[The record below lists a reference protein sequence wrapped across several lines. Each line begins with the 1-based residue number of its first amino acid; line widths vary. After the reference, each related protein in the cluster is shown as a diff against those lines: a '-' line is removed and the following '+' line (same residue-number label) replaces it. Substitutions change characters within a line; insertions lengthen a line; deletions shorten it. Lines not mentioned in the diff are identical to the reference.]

1 MVSGQSSDFSLLKEE
16 ENLFLN
22 IVYDTWYI
30 CRFLFDES
38 CPDYKYYEYQLS
50 EEEKALSQ
58 TSEAQTSH
66 SE

>member
-1 MVSGQSSDFSLLKEE
+1 MVSSQSSDFSLPKEE
-16 ENLFLN
+16 ENSFLN
-22 IVYDTWYI
+22 IVYDSWYI

-66 SE
+66 SK